1 MQGSLKRNSLIFFD
15 QRGKFSTTY
24 NFTNTRDV
32 RVYFPDTF
40 PFLFLNNFSG
50 RSSSPNLQETIVV
63 LSAST
68 FKLLRLPFS
77 IFLSPL
83 YFFALSQVPHIDWN
97 KAVLVFIILHFL
109 VYPAS
114 NGYNSYMDRDTESIG
129 GLEKPPLPSR
139 QLYLTTIVLDIT
151 AILLGFIVDPVFG
164 LILPLYIGASKA
176 YSYRGIRL
184 KKFPVIGYLTVIIF
198 QGALTFWLVYYG
210 SNAENTLWVPWQGMV
225 ICALLIGGFY
235 PLTQIYQHQQD
246 LQDGVVTIS
255 YKLGYTGTFIF
266 CAIVYL
272 FAWLF
277 MAQFFIRKDD
287 GDKLLL
293 VSIFFIPVIVYFI
306 KWFST
311 VRKNNSEANF
321 KNTMKMN
328 WLASACTNTA
338 FIILLTWKYFE

>member
-1 MQGSLKRNSLIFFD
+1 M
-15 QRGKFSTTY
+15 
-24 NFTNTRDV
+24 
-32 RVYFPDTF
+32 
-40 PFLFLNNFSG
+40 
-50 RSSSPNLQETIVV
+50 

-83 YFFALSQVPHIDWN
+83 YFFALSQVPHIHWG
-97 KAVLVFIILHFL
+97 KAVLIFIILHFL

-129 GLEKPPLPSR
+129 GLEHPPLPSR
-139 QLYLTTIVLDIT
+139 QLYRLTIVLDIA
-151 AILLGFIVDPVFG
+151 AILLGFIVNPVFG
-164 LILPLYIGASKA
+164 LMMPLYIGASKA

-184 KKFPVIGYLTVIIF
+184 KRFPVIGYLTVIIF

-210 SNAENTLWVPWQGMV
+210 SNAVENMQVPWQGMV

-246 LQDGVVTIS
+246 LDDGVQTIS
-255 YKLGYTGTFIF
+255 YKLGYNGTFIF
-266 CAIVYL
+266 CAVIYL
-272 FAWLF
+272 FAWIF
-277 MAQFFIRKDD
+277 MAQFFITKQER
-287 GDKLLL
+287 DKLLL
-293 VSIFFIPVIVYFI
+293 ISIFFLPVIVYFF
-306 KWFST
+306 KWFAA
-311 VRKNNSEANF
+311 VRKDNKAANF

-328 WLASACTNTA
+328 WIAAGCTNTA